1 MIGGWGLGCILHSV
15 GVEWGGNG
23 TILSHISWHFPER
36 SLTVMPQTLGTWHH
50 CCCCLR
56 IAFRGWIVVHLTVLL
71 RLSQPG
77 AARESCPSKEAKST
91 NCFSY
96 MQLVADLADHNSSG
110 VHCWWSIKHS
120 IGVRVRLLRVAFG
133 LLAMGGGL
141 G

>member
-77 AARESCPSKEAKST
+77 AAARVAQAKRSQKHKY
-91 NCFSY
+91 N